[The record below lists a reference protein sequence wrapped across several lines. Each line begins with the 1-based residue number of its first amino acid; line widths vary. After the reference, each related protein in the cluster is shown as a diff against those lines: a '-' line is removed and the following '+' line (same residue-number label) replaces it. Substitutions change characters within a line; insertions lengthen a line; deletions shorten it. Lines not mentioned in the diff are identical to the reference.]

1 MTEIQKNVI
10 VILRGDKMKIST
22 KGRYALR
29 LMIDLAENQD
39 QGKISLK
46 DISKRQDISVKYL
59 EQIVSP
65 LTKAGLIKSTRGSQG
80 GYSLVYP
87 AEQYTPKDILR
98 VVEGPVACVSCLET
112 EKNLCPRYSECPTI
126 SFYEGLNKVINDYL
140 ASYTLKDLLEMKRS
154 KTWDYII

>member
-1 MTEIQKNVI
+1 
-10 VILRGDKMKIST
+10 MKIST

-39 QGKISLK
+39 IGNVSLK
-46 DISKRQDISVKYL
+46 DVSKRQDISMKYL

-87 AEQYTPKDILR
+87 IEYYTAKEILR
-98 VVEGPVACVSCLET
+98 VVEGPIACVSCLET
-112 EKNLCPRYSECPTI
+112 QKNLCPRYHECPTVN
-126 SFYEGLNKVINDYL
+126 FYEGLNKVINEYL
-140 ASYTLKDLLEMKRS
+140 ESFTLNDFIEMHKS
-154 KTWDYII
+154 KTWDYVI

>member
-1 MTEIQKNVI
+1 
-10 VILRGDKMKIST
+10 MKIST

-29 LMIDLAENQD
+29 LMIDLAENQ
-39 QGKISLK
+39 GLGNISLK

-65 LTKAGLIKSTRGSQG
+65 LTKAGLIRSIRGAQG

-87 AEQYTPKDILR
+87 PEKYTPKDILS

-112 EKNLCPRYSECPTI
+112 GKNLCPRYHECPTV

-140 ASYTLKDLLEMKRS
+140 SSYTLKDLVDMNKNKS
-154 KTWDYII
+154 WDYVI